1 MLATSLPVSLIVIFL
16 VVYSLIATEK
26 MDKTIAAGLG
36 AALVIGLQ
44 YIPYGK
50 ALEKVDLNVI
60 FLLVGMMMIVN
71 ILAKTGMFEWLATL
85 IAKAVRGNALLIFL
99 LFLTITAVISAF
111 LDNVTTVILIAPITI
126 LVCQV
131 LELPAIP
138 FLVFEALFSNIGG
151 TATLVGDPPNVII
164 GSQAHLTFNQFICH
178 LAPVIVVVMAV
189 SLVVVYFWFGRHF
202 KVRQSAKE
210 QIMKTRPE
218 LAIIDKPNMIK
229 GLGVFALVLTGF
241 FVGHSMHVEPGI
253 IALAG
258 GLLMALVCR
267 EEIHHVLGKV
277 EWNTIM
283 FFVGLFILI
292 GALEVN
298 HIFEA
303 MGKGMLWLTN
313 GNLLMTVI
321 VLLWFSAIASAIVDN
336 IPLVIA
342 MIPLIKSIIPDFTHS
357 MGLVDG
363 SEQAQMLIS
372 DPLYWSLALGACLGG
387 NGTMVGASANVVI
400 CQIAKR
406 NNYNITFMG
415 FTKLGLPMM
424 VLSLVICTAYL
435 WLRYFVF
442 NHA

>member
-1 MLATSLPVSLIVIFL
+1 
-16 VVYSLIATEK
+16 
-26 MDKTIAAGLG
+26 
-36 AALVIGLQ
+36 
-44 YIPYGK
+44 
-50 ALEKVDLNVI
+50 
-60 FLLVGMMMIVN
+60 
-71 ILAKTGMFEWLATL
+71 TGMFEWLATL
-85 IAKAVRGNALLIFL
+85 IAKAVRGNALLIFM
-99 LFLTITAVISAF
+99 LFLIITAVISSV

-164 GSQAHLTFNQFICH
+164 GSQAKLSFNEFIMHLT
-178 LAPVIVVVMAV
+178 PVIVIVMII
-189 SLVVVYFWFGRHF
+189 SLAVVYLWFGRKF
-202 KVRQSAKE
+202 KVRQSARE
-210 QIMKTRPE
+210 QIMKTNPS
-218 LAIIDKPNMIK
+218 LAIIDRNNMIK
-229 GLGVFALVLTGF
+229 GLCIFALVLAGF
-241 FVGHSMHVEPGI
+241 FLGRVLDIEPGI
-253 IALAG
+253 VALAG
-258 GLLMALVCR
+258 GMLMALVCR
-267 EEIHHVLGKV
+267 VEIHRVLGKV

-292 GALEVN
+292 GSLEVN
-298 HIFEA
+298 HVFEK
-303 MGKGMLWLTN
+303 MGQGMLWLTN

-342 MIPLIKSIIPDFTHS
+342 MIPLIKSIIPDFAHN
-357 MGLVDG
+357 MGLDVA
-363 SEQAQMLIS
+363 SHQAQILIS

-415 FTKLGLPMM
+415 FTKLGMPMM
-424 VLSLVICTAYL
+424 VLSLVICTCYL

-442 NHA
+442 NHV